1 MGRVRE
7 LFKGLTLVLLVGVN
21 GDKRGTLVSG
31 TWRGEGLGARLRAS
45 QADLDSLFLPFR
57 DDFFLILKRV
67 GAALDLKRLIV
78 LM

>member
-1 MGRVRE
+1 M
-7 LFKGLTLVLLVGVN
+7 
-21 GDKRGTLVSG
+21 SG
-31 TWRGEGLGARLRAS
+31 SWRGEGLGARLRAS